1 MAEPGG
7 STPAG
12 STDAGPRGAVL
23 DRRSPLPLWAQ
34 LLADLRQRLNSGEF
48 DVAFPGELALVADYQ
63 VSRHTV
69 RDALRRL
76 RAEGLVVAER
86 GRRPRLAPTPELTQ
100 PLGAL
105 YSLFA
110 LVEEA
115 GLEQRS
121 IVRRLD
127 VRADGVAAARLG
139 LEESTPLVH
148 LERLRLAGG
157 EPLAVDRA
165 WLPAQLA
172 APILSADFIRTGLY
186 DQLVARADLRVTGGS
201 ENLSAVVPTE
211 SERALLTIGPTTGAF
226 AIDRLGTAG
235 DRPVEWRQTLVRGD
249 RFSVAAEFSDRAGYR
264 LDVTGGA
271 GTDRFR
277 GSMTEVGT

>member
-1 MAEPGG
+1 MARPSPPQPGAL
-7 STPAG
+7 SA
-12 STDAGPRGAVL
+12 ARWRGDVL
-23 DRRSPLPLWAQ
+23 DRRNPLPLWAQ
-34 LLADLRQRLNSGEF
+34 LLADLRQRLNAGDF
-48 DVAFPGELALVADYQ
+48 DVAFPGELALVAEYQ

-157 EPLAVDRA
+157 EPLAIDRA

-172 APILSADFIRTGLY
+172 APILTADFTRTGLY
-186 DQLVARADLRVTGGS
+186 DQLVARAGLRVTGGP
-201 ENLSAVVPTE
+201 ENLSAVVPTDA
-211 SERALLTIGPTTGAF
+211 ERTLLTIGPTAAAF

-249 RFSVAAEFSDRAGYR
+249 RFSVAAEFSDRAGYH
-264 LDVTGGA
+264 LGVAGG
-271 GTDRFR
+271 
-277 GSMTEVGT
+277 VGAAHRQQSIQ